1 MQSNEGTSIDVL
13 RAPTP
18 VVSAGA
24 STEVER
30 AIAEVQAQMII
41 AKRYP
46 RDTDIAWA
54 KIQKACKRAGL
65 AEAALYAYTK
75 GGSEVSGPSIRLAE
89 ELARDWGNIA
99 FGWKILQQDDDM
111 SEVRAEAWDL
121 ETNVPAYIVFTVRHE
136 FKSKGQIKKVTDPRE
151 VYELIANQ
159 ASRRLRA
166 CVLRVIPG
174 DVQDMAV
181 EQCEKTLKDGSGKPL
196 SDRVRDMLAA
206 FLNEH
211 GITKEMVETRLGK
224 KIEAINET
232 EFVTLAR
239 IYVSLR
245 DGMAKVE
252 QFFDVGP
259 AGGTP
264 TAKDLQAQG
273 SAAPKKDEAKKPGP
287 AAQQR
292 TEKFTPGTQTMFTV
306 VDALALVNKGDF
318 DAARDLARGFS
329 EDDKKK
335 IEASIVAR
343 GGAAAQ
349 PAAAEQQAQEPG
361 EPLPPARTE
370 DLELVDVLKEFKDA
384 KTLQDLTAAGVL
396 IDDLPPEDQDTARRK
411 WMERKSEFEAA
422 PPARRAGRRGIE

>member
-1 MQSNEGTSIDVL
+1 MNEVDTSIDTL
-13 RAPTP
+13 RVSQP
-18 VVSAGA
+18 VHGA
-24 STEVER
+24 MVTADVER
-30 AIAEVQAQMII
+30 AVQEVQAALII
-41 AKRYP
+41 AKRFP
-46 RDTDIAWA
+46 RDEQEAYNRI
-54 KIQKACKRAGL
+54 IKACKRSGL
-65 AEAALYAYTK
+65 AESALYAYTK
-75 GGSEVSGPSIRLAE
+75 GGTEVSGPSIRLAE
-89 ELARDWGNIA
+89 TLALQWRNLK
-99 FGWKILQQDDDM
+99 FGWRILTQDEDR
-111 SEVRAEAWDL
+111 SEVEAFAWDQ
-121 ETNVPAYIVFTVRHE
+121 EANTQNSIQFTVRHE
-136 FKSKGQIKKVTDPRE
+136 FKAKGAIKKVSDPRE
-151 VYELIANQ
+151 VYELVANQ

-166 CVLRVIPG
+166 CILRVIPG
-174 DVQDMAV
+174 DIQDSAV
-181 EQCEKTLKDGSGKPL
+181 DQCEKTLKDGSGKPL

-252 QFFDVGP
+252 QFFDVT
-259 AGGTP
+259 GGVTP

-273 SAAPKKDEAKKPGP
+273 SAAPKKDDPKKP
-287 AAQQR
+287 AATAQQPA
-292 TEKFTPGTQTMFTV
+292 KFTPGTPTMFTV
-306 VDALALVNKGDF
+306 VDALAAVNKGDF

-329 EDDKKK
+329 EDDRKK

-343 GGAAAQ
+343 GGGPAQ
-349 PAAAEQQAQEPG
+349 PAAAAEQQAEEPG

-370 DLELVDVLKEFKDA
+370 DLELVDVLKAFKDA

-422 PPARRAGRRGIE
+422 QPARRAGRRGIE

>member
-1 MQSNEGTSIDVL
+1 MQGTEIETL
-13 RAPTP
+13 RAPQP
-18 VVSAGA
+18 LVSSGA

-30 AIAEVQAQMII
+30 AIAEVQAQMVI

-46 RDTDIAWA
+46 RDTDLAWA
-54 KIQKACKRAGL
+54 KIQKACKRPGL

-136 FKSKGQIKKVTDPRE
+136 FKAKGQIKKVTDPRE

-181 EQCEKTLKDGSGKPL
+181 EQCEKTLKDGGGKPL

-211 GITKEMVETRLGK
+211 GVTKEMVETRLGK

-252 QFFDVGP
+252 QFFDVGQQ
-259 AGGTP
+259 AGAGTP

-273 SAAPKKDEAKKPGP
+273 SAAAKKEEKKPTAP
-287 AAQQR
+287 AQQAAR
-292 TEKFTPGTQTMFTV
+292 FTPGAQAMFTV
-306 VDALALVNKGDF
+306 IDALTMVNRGDF
-318 DAARDLARGFS
+318 DAARDLARGMS
-329 EDDKKK
+329 EEDQKKV
-335 IEASIVAR
+335 ETSIVAR
-343 GGAAAQ
+343 GGAPAQ
-349 PAAAEQQAQEPG
+349 PAATETQVEEPG

-370 DLELVDVLKEFKDA
+370 DLELVDVLKAFKDA
-384 KTLQDLTAAGVL
+384 KTMQDLSAAGVL
-396 IDDLPPEDQDTARRK
+396 IDDLPPEDQDSARRK
-411 WMERKSEFEAA
+411 WMERKSQVEAT
-422 PPARRAGRRGIE
+422 PPARRSARKGLE